1 MADEPR
7 QGRKEEVAA
16 QRRRRGNS
24 EMRADARL
32 PIPED
37 VAAQL
42 KAKGLVPRWVND
54 TGNRIYRLTEQDDYD
69 RVEGVEPVPVGN
81 DPFTGKPMLA
91 HLLAKRA
98 DFIAEDRAERAKVRD
113 NTEQSLLRGEVPG
126 GADPDNPRPA
136 GPSPTYVANGTNISR
151 GNQILE

>member
-1 MADEPR
+1 MADEQR
-7 QGRKEEVAA
+7 QGRAQQVATE
-16 QRRRRGNS
+16 RRRRGNS

-32 PIPED
+32 PIPEE
-37 VAAQL
+37 VSKRL
-42 KAKGLVPRWVND
+42 KAQGLTPRWVND
-54 TGNRIYRLTEQDDYD
+54 TGNRMHQLTVQDDYD
-69 RVEGVEPVPVGN
+69 RVEGVEPVPVGT
-81 DPFTGKPMLA
+81 DLTGKPILA

-136 GPSPTYVANGTNISR
+136 GPSPTYVAKGTNISR

>member
-37 VAAQL
+37 VKQRL
-42 KAKGLVPRWVND
+42 KAQGLTPRWVND
-54 TGNRIYRLTEQDDYD
+54 TGNRMHQLTVQDDYD
-69 RVEGVEPVPVGN
+69 RVEGVEPVPVGT
-81 DPFTGKPMLA
+81 DLTGKPILA

-98 DFIAEDRAERAKVRD
+98 DFIQEDREKRAKGRD
-113 NTEQSLLRGEVPG
+113 ETEASLLRGEVPG
-126 GADPDNPRPA
+126 GGDPNNPRPA
-136 GPSPTYVANGTNISR
+136 GPSPSYVAKGTNISR

>member
-1 MADEPR
+1 MADERR
-7 QGRKEEVAA
+7 QGRAEQVATE
-16 QRRRRGNS
+16 RRRRGNS

-37 VAAQL
+37 VAERL
-42 KAKGLVPRWVND
+42 KAEGLVPRWVND
-54 TGNRIYRLTEQDDYD
+54 TGNRIYRLTQQDDYNP
-69 RVEGVEPVPVGN
+69 VEGVDPVPVGK
-81 DPFTGKPMLA
+81 DPQTGLPMTA

-98 DFIAEDRAERAKVRD
+98 DFIAEDRQERAKVRD

-126 GADPDNPRPA
+126 GDPDNPRPA
-136 GPSPTYVANGTNISR
+136 GPSPTYVAKGTNISR

>member
-32 PIPED
+32 PIPEE
-37 VAAQL
+37 VSKRL
-42 KAKGLVPRWVND
+42 KAQGLTPRWVND
-54 TGNRIYRLTEQDDYD
+54 TGNRMHQLTVQDDYD
-69 RVEGVEPVPVGN
+69 RVEGVEPVPVGT
-81 DPFTGKPMLA
+81 DLTGKPILA

-136 GPSPTYVANGTNISR
+136 GPSPTYVAKGTNISR